1 MDHLRTELL
10 APAGSP
16 ESLRAAVNAGADAVY
31 VGGTRFGARAY
42 ADNPA
47 EDILLDG
54 IAYAHLFG
62 TRIHMTVN
70 TLLRDDELTELD
82 AYMKP
87 YYEAGLDA
95 AIVQD
100 LGVLSVLHR
109 HFPLLPLHASTQ
121 MTVTGPRFAEQLK
134 AFGVV
139 RVVPARELSLDEVI
153 RIARETGLETETF
166 VHGALCYS
174 YSGQCLMS
182 SLIGGRSGNR
192 GRCAQPCR
200 LPYRL
205 FRNGR
210 PAAGQKPRYY
220 LNCRDLCS
228 LDLVPQLVSAG
239 ITSFKIEGRM
249 KSPRYTSGVTS
260 IWRKYL
266 DLYAREGAEGYHVD
280 PEDRKRLLDLFDR
293 GGQTDGYYFCH
304 NGPKM
309 VFFGEKPD
317 FREGNEALNRYL
329 DETYVHT
336 ERTLP
341 AKGCGRFA
349 PGVPME
355 FTVTAEAGGKEI
367 SFTAFGP
374 APEPARNAGADRA
387 SVAARLQKTG
397 GTRFRIDETELSL
410 APGLFIPVGQLNA
423 LRRDALSGLEEKILS
438 LYRRT
443 MPPADIPDGTEA
455 LSGRETPAAEV
466 CAGTEGP
473 SGTDPEKD
481 PRSGAGSVPVIHVT
495 VSSGEQLQAVSGLPE
510 AEEISLESDGIPAS
524 RWEETVRRLH
534 AAGKKALLCMPQI
547 FRAEAERYFD
557 ERKNQLLSAGFD
569 GFVLRAFEEAEYLR
583 ECFLEAGMACPE
595 CRFDFNLYGMN
606 REAQRILHCLGAGR
620 LTLPAELNARELRA
634 LRVTG
639 NELIVYGK
647 LPMMVS
653 AQCLKKNTSGCDRT
667 PETLVLED
675 RRGMRMPVR
684 TNCAFCF
691 NTILNAQPL
700 SLAGLS
706 KDVMKLSP
714 AAVRILLTDENAE
727 AARNIVRVCGD
738 AFLRGVRSTDP
749 CDNFTRGHFRRG
761 VE

>member
-1 MDHLRTELL
+1 MDHFRTELL

-70 TLLRDDELTELD
+70 TLLRDDELAELD

-134 AFGVV
+134 SLGVV

-200 LPYRL
+200 LPYQLYRD
-205 FRNGR
+205 GR
-210 PAAGQKPRYY
+210 PAAGQKPRYF

-249 KSPRYTSGVTS
+249 KSPRYTAGVTS

-304 NGPKM
+304 GGPKM

-329 DETYVHT
+329 DETYVST

-341 AKGCGRFA
+341 VKGSGRFA

-355 FTVTAEAGGKEI
+355 FTVTAEAAGKEV

-374 APEPARNAGADRA
+374 APEPARNAGADSD
-387 SVAARLQKTG
+387 SVTARLQKTG
-397 GTRFRIDETELSL
+397 GTRFRIHETELSL

-443 MPPADIPDGTEA
+443 MPAESGAVKADA
-455 LSGRETPAAEV
+455 L
-466 CAGTEGP
+466 
-473 SGTDPEKD
+473 SGTDP
-481 PRSGAGSVPVIHVT
+481 AGRRELPAGTASDAEPVSAAGGTPVIHVT
-495 VSSGEQLQAVSGLPE
+495 VSTGAQLEAVSGLPDVG
-510 AEEISLESDGIPAS
+510 EISLESDGIPAPQ
-524 RWEETVRRLH
+524 WEETVRRLH
-534 AAGKKALLCMPQI
+534 ASGKKALLCMPQI

-557 ERKNQLLSAGFD
+557 ERKKYLLSAGFD
-569 GFVLRAFEEAEYLR
+569 GFVLRAWEEAEYLR
-583 ECFLEAGMACPE
+583 ECFLESGQQCPE
-595 CRFDFNLYGMN
+595 CCFDFNLYGMN
-606 REAQRILHCLGAGR
+606 REAQKVLRRLGAGR
-620 LTLPAELNARELRA
+620 LTLPAELNSRELRS
-634 LRVTG
+634 LSVTG
-639 NELIVYGK
+639 NELIVYGR

-653 AQCLKKNTSGCDRT
+653 AQCLKKNTSGCDHT
-667 PETLVLED
+667 PSTMILED

-684 TNCAFCF
+684 THCAFCF

-700 SLAGLS
+700 SLAGIP
-706 KDVMKLSP
+706 KDVLKLSP
-714 AAVRILLTDENAE
+714 AAVRILLTDEDAE
-727 AARNIVRVCGD
+727 ASRNIVRVCGD
-738 AFLRGVRSTDP
+738 AFLRRGRGADP
-749 CDNFTRGHFRRG
+749 CENFTRGHFRRG